1 MRITDNTP
9 VTKTLSPSGKPK
21 SSGGTFSLGGDTN
34 APSSSSPSVTAAS
47 LTPMGAILAMQ
58 EVGDALES
66 KRRAVRRG
74 HTMLDT
80 LEALRRDLLMG
91 GIPKD
96 RLLNLEKMVKNQKEQ
111 CSDPLLL
118 EVLGDIELRVKVEL
132 AKHLR
137 E

>member
-9 VTKTLSPSGKPK
+9 VAKPLASNGKPK
-21 SSGGTFSLGGDTN
+21 NNGGTFSVGSDNTP
-34 APSSSSPSVTAAS
+34 ASTPPSVSSTS

-74 HTMLDT
+74 NTMLDT

-96 RLLNLEKMVKNQKEQ
+96 RLLNLEKMVKNQKEH

-137 E
+137 D